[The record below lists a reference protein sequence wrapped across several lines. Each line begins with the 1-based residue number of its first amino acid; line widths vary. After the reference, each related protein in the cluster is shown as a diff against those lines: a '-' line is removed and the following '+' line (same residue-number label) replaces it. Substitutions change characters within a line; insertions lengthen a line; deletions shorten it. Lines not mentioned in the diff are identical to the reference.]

1 MISFVELLQLTGVIV
16 SIATLFYAVG
26 KDNGTKK

>member
-1 MISFVELLQLTGVIV
+1 MISFVELLQFTGVIV

>member
-1 MISFVELLQLTGVIV
+1 MITLEELILFTGVMI

>member
-1 MISFVELLQLTGVIV
+1 MISFVELFQFTGVIV